1 MDKIDQSLSLGGL
14 LTTHYTDEATGKMF
28 THYQQD
34 LTAPHEYVKQ
44 LKSDEYWKAGVK
56 KGWAHALHVPEVKV
70 LELRAI
76 GIDVFSPTIRISDVV
91 KGLKAL
97 DAADFILRENA

>member
-1 MDKIDQSLSLGGL
+1 MDKIDQSLGLGGL

-34 LTAPHEYVKQ
+34 LTAPHEYVKG

-56 KGWAHALHVPEVKV
+56 KGWAHAVHVPEVKV

-76 GIDVFSPTIRISDVV
+76 GIDVFSPAIKIADVV